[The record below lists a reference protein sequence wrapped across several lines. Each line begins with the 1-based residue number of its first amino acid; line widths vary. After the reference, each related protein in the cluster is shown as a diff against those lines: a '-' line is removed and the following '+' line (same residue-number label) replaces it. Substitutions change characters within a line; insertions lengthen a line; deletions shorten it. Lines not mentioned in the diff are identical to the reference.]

1 VAARDERDGMHASMR
16 WFTKG
21 RGEKV
26 FSTVVIG
33 GLTRLTESG
42 LSIVEWRPVSG
53 AIPPLSHEDWEKE
66 FDKYKESPEYKL
78 YVKETKQ

>member
-1 VAARDERDGMHASMR
+1 
-16 WFTKG
+16 
-21 RGEKV
+21 
-26 FSTVVIG
+26 
-33 GLTRLTESG
+33 LTESG